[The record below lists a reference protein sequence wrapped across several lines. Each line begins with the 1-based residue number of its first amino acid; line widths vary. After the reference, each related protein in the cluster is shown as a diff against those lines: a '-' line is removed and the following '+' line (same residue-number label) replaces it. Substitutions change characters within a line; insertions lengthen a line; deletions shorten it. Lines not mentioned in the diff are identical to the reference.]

1 MRRKKKLYLVLFT
14 DKKNR
19 VTYNRFYSR
28 PLAEEFMLFVLDVP
42 EVCFLWRVR
51 NHNLCLT
58 TQALPPVFPVA
69 NKCFH
74 FSVIQSP
81 DLPHG
86 LVYRITVPV
95 ILRVVIDV
103 SHSMCLFVEDV

>member
-1 MRRKKKLYLVLFT
+1 MRWNKKNLVLFT
-14 DKKNR
+14 DKRNR
-19 VTYNRFYSR
+19 VTYNRLYSR
-28 PLAEEFMLFVLDVP
+28 PLAEEFALFVLDVP

-69 NKCFH
+69 NKCFY

-95 ILRVVIDV
+95 ILRVVIDLP
-103 SHSMCLFVEDV
+103 HSMCLFVESLQ